1 MTDHICIQVYS
12 SRNAAELDASLLNS
26 CGIETRI
33 DADDLGG
40 WMPGM
45 SFGEQGVRLWVPED
59 RAQEALELLHQSSED
74 SPAA

>member
-1 MTDHICIQVYS
+1 MTDHICIQTYS
-12 SRNAAELDASLLNS
+12 SRQAAELDAAFLDSH
-26 CGIETRI
+26 GIACKI

-59 RAQEALELLHQSSED
+59 RAEEALALLSQSDED